1 MKKLTDMDNE
11 KMKISDWIITKNNQ
25 FLALN
30 KIPGI
35 PVQNDKTNDLSLLS
49 LAQIYSKCT
58 LFPVHRIDRPTSG
71 LVLFAKTKGAIKSLN
86 AQLQKRTIDK
96 SYLAVVKN
104 KPKKKSGKLVHYL
117 RKNGKTNKSIV
128 HEEPIKGAQE
138 AVMEYELIDSIENYH
153 LLEIKL
159 ITGRHHQIRAQ
170 LGFIDNPVRGDVKYG
185 FRRSNKDR
193 SIHLHAWKMSF
204 KHPVTGKKI
213 DLEAAIPDDSIWN
226 AFKIKSSLANRV
238 TKSKTKK

>member
-1 MKKLTDMDNE
+1 MKKLIDMEE
-11 KMKISDWIITKNNQ
+11 KMRISDWIIEKNNQ
-25 FLALN
+25 FLVLN

-35 PVQNDKTNDLSLLS
+35 PVQKDRTNDLSLLS

-71 LVLFAKTKGAIKSLN
+71 LVLFAKTKGAIKNLN
-86 AQLQKRTIDK
+86 AQLTKRTIEK

-104 KPKKKSGKLVHYL
+104 KPESKNGKLIHFL
-117 RKNGKTNKSIV
+117 RKNGKTNKSMV
-128 HEEPIKGAQE
+128 CEKADKGAQE
-138 AVMEYELIDSIENYH
+138 AILEYKLIDSIDNYH

-170 LGFIDNPVRGDVKYG
+170 LGHLNNPIRGDVKYG
-185 FRRSNKDR
+185 FKRSNKDR

-204 KHPVTGKKI
+204 NHPVTGKKI
-213 DLEAAIPDDSIWN
+213 NLEAPIPDESIWN
-226 AFKIKSSLANRV
+226 AFSVLE
-238 TKSKTKK
+238 KK

>member
-1 MKKLTDMDNE
+1 MKKWIDMDE
-11 KMKISDWIITKNNQ
+11 KMKISDWIIEKNNQ
-25 FLALN
+25 FLVLN

-58 LFPVHRIDRPTSG
+58 LYPVHRIDRPTSG

-86 AQLQKRTIDK
+86 AQLEKRSIEK
-96 SYLAVVKN
+96 SYLAVVKHM
-104 KPKKKSGKLVHYL
+104 PDPASGKLVHFL
-117 RKNGKTNKSIV
+117 RKNGKTNKSMIV
-128 HEEPIKGAQE
+128 DSEEKGAQE
-138 AVMEYELIDSIENYH
+138 AILEYKLLKSIENYH

-170 LGFIDNPVRGDVKYG
+170 LGYLNNPIRGDVKYG
-185 FRRSNKDR
+185 FKRSNKDR

-204 KHPVTGKKI
+204 KHPVSGKKVH
-213 DLEAAIPDDSIWN
+213 LEAPIPDESIWN
-226 AFKIKSSLANRV
+226 AFEI
-238 TKSKTKK
+238 

>member
-1 MKKLTDMDNE
+1 
-11 KMKISDWIITKNNQ
+11 MKISDWIIEKNNQ
-25 FLALN
+25 FLVLN

-86 AQLQKRTIDK
+86 AQLSKRTIEK

-104 KPKKKSGKLVHYL
+104 KPEPTSGRLVHFL
-117 RKNGKTNKSIV
+117 RKNGKTNKSMV
-128 HEEPIKGAQE
+128 VEQGEKGAQE
-138 AVMEYELIDSIENYH
+138 AILEYKLVGSIENYH

-170 LGFIDNPVRGDVKYG
+170 FGHLNNPIRGDVKYG

-204 KHPVTGKKI
+204 NHPVTGKKI
-213 DLEAAIPDDSIWN
+213 NLEAPIPDENIWN
-226 AFKIKSSLANRV
+226 AFTFPNQLTAL
-238 TKSKTKK
+238 KKK